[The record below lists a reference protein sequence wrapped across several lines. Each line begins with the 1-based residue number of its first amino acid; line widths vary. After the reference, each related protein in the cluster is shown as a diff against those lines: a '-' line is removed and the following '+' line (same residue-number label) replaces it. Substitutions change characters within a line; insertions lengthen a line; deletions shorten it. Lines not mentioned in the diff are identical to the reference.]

1 MDEKTDTGYGLST
14 FIHAF
19 QQTLPVILGYLP
31 VGFAYGVLAQKSG
44 LSDFNTIFMS
54 VIVFAGSA
62 QLVAVGLFAS
72 GMGPATVI
80 LTTFIVNLRHLLMS
94 AALAPHLKK
103 WTRLQK
109 FWFAFELTDE
119 TFALH
124 MRSFSKGEAHKP
136 EVFTVNAIAQSAWI
150 TGSILGLVAGS
161 MVTDV
166 KPVGLDF
173 ALPAMFAVLLVW
185 QMDSLIK
192 YLTALLA
199 ALASVVFIL
208 AGAGQMSVLLATVVA
223 ASLGLGVMQWIRR

>member
-1 MDEKTDTGYGLST
+1 
-14 FIHAF
+14 
-19 QQTLPVILGYLP
+19 
-31 VGFAYGVLAQKSG
+31 
-44 LSDFNTIFMS
+44 
-54 VIVFAGSA
+54 
-62 QLVAVGLFAS
+62 
-72 GMGPATVI
+72 
-80 LTTFIVNLRHLLMS
+80 
-94 AALAPHLKK
+94 
-103 WTRLQK
+103 
-109 FWFAFELTDE
+109 
-119 TFALH
+119 